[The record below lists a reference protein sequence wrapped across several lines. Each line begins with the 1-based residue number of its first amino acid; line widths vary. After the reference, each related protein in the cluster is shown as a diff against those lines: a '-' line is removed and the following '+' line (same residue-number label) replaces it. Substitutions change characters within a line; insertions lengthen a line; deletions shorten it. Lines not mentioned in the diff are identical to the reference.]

1 MYGPPATSSPTSA
14 MLGLLGSKAA
24 ENNNLM
30 HERLVY
36 ILYTENTGAVQNLSN
51 FIRTEENVHPR
62 QCKGLTIYLS
72 KRSKRKKETF
82 GDCWGLVDDPAI
94 QRVFP
99 AILLPIPGLW
109 PGAVGRPSVVAILV
123 VVAAAAARP
132 ARPCAA
138 GRRRQPPT
146 PHASPSAARVSACS
160 LLASAPV
167 DTIRMIRMHAHDA
180 LRPAI

>member
-1 MYGPPATSSPTSA
+1 MYIHD
-14 MLGLLGSKAA
+14 
-24 ENNNLM
+24 N
-30 HERLVY
+30 
-36 ILYTENTGAVQNLSN
+36 
-51 FIRTEENVHPR
+51 
-62 QCKGLTIYLS
+62 GLTFYLC
-72 KRSKRKKETF
+72 KQSKRKKKL
-82 GDCWGLVDDPAI
+82 WRLLVSCFDDPAI

-109 PGAVGRPSVVAILV
+109 PGFVARPSVVAILV
-123 VVAAAAARP
+123 VVAAARP

>member
-1 MYGPPATSSPTSA
+1 MYI
-14 MLGLLGSKAA
+14 
-24 ENNNLM
+24 
-30 HERLVY
+30 HDD
-36 ILYTENTGAVQNLSN
+36 
-51 FIRTEENVHPR
+51 
-62 QCKGLTIYLS
+62 GLTFYLC
-72 KRSKRKKETF
+72 KQSKRKKKL
-82 GDCWGLVDDPAI
+82 WRLLVSCFDDPAI

-109 PGAVGRPSVVAILV
+109 PGFVARPSVVAILV
-123 VVAAAAARP
+123 VVAAAARP

-146 PHASPSAARVSACS
+146 PHASSSAARVSASS

-167 DTIRMIRMHAHDA
+167 DAAPLDTIRMIRMHAHDA

>member
-1 MYGPPATSSPTSA
+1 MYIHD
-14 MLGLLGSKAA
+14 
-24 ENNNLM
+24 N
-30 HERLVY
+30 
-36 ILYTENTGAVQNLSN
+36 
-51 FIRTEENVHPR
+51 
-62 QCKGLTIYLS
+62 GLTFYLC
-72 KRSKRKKETF
+72 KQSKRKKKL
-82 GDCWGLVDDPAI
+82 WRLLVSCFDDPAI

-109 PGAVGRPSVVAILV
+109 PGFVARPSVVAILV
-123 VVAAAAARP
+123 VVAAARP

-146 PHASPSAARVSACS
+146 PHASSSAARVSASS

-167 DTIRMIRMHAHDA
+167 DAAPLDTIRMIRMHAPDA